1 MIFTDYIL
9 KCLPVISEDQED
21 SESWHAEEFIQ
32 VGLQE
37 YDNTMKY
44 VLESINAET
53 ISDENEF

>member
-21 SESWHAEEFIQ
+21 SEFWHPEEFIQ

-37 YDNTMKY
+37 YDNTMNM
-44 VLESINAET
+44 L
-53 ISDENEF
+53 